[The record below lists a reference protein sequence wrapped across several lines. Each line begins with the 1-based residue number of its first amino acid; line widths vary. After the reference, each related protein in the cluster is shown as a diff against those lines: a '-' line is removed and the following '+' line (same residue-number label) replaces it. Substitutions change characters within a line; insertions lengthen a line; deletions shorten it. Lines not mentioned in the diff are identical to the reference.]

1 MKVGDN
7 GKMLDTLSN
16 VNMFGDIREK
26 KIVCL
31 IFGAQWKDVEKLGN
45 VKDVRIFWGD
55 KGNIIGSTFGSTL
68 GDNACGKYTRGQQ

>member
-1 MKVGDN
+1 
-7 GKMLDTLSN
+7 
-16 VNMFGDIREK
+16 
-26 KIVCL
+26 L